1 MKVFF
6 SSRDKARKAGFGVM
20 CDNGVNAEQGK
31 RFARQIEAHKTTSN
45 TLVCHS
51 ANFDRIVPVFVR
63 GKNKL

>member
-6 SSRDKARKAGFGVM
+6 PSREEARKAGFGVM
-20 CDNGVNAEQGK
+20 CDNGKEAEHGK
-31 RFARQIEAHKTTSN
+31 RFARQIEAHKTNNN

-51 ANFDRIVPVFVR
+51 ANFDRVVPVFVR